1 MRQRGELKHLV
12 LESLGD
18 GRWHYP
24 RQIAGGL
31 PFGRRSQLHAY
42 LLRLCNEGLVEK
54 ARDWRRVRQ
63 IYRLTERGCRLLL
76 AHHWRERQ
84 RAVVGAVSHQAPPAS
99 ATAESP

>member
-1 MRQRGELKHLV
+1 MRKRGELKHLV

-31 PFGRRSQLHAY
+31 PFGRRGQLHAY

-54 ARDWRRVRQ
+54 ARDWRRVLQ

-76 AHHWRERQ
+76 ARHWRERHGGV
-84 RAVVGAVSHQAPPAS
+84 AVVSHQAPPAS
-99 ATAESP
+99 ATAATPA